1 MFFLASWLKVL
12 QLYSVQ
18 LVSKYSVQKLSNKF
32 SKNLLKAKEEVT
44 FADDEIN
51 KDDLPIY
58 LNNWAHEI

>member
-58 LNNWAHEI
+58 LNN